1 MQCKIKTYFWLAEHV
16 LPQWAASQALTSPR
30 GQAPGPRRTRTTWP
44 GAWWNGGLSA
54 PSASAVRERARE
66 GGGRG
71 RGRRVRCSTREAE
84 CPGTQAHAGGGT
96 TGAPDAGPID
106 CGRGHDRE
114 HRGRAARPGRRRH
127 CAGSQWCRV
136 TEQSSRGVAALEPG
150 GEACTQI
157 APPGAAAAPLRAIS
171 SPNSEQRQ
179 RQHLRPWW

>member
-1 MQCKIKTYFWLAEHV
+1 MWAFSAGGVGGCGRCGRCGRCGKCGHGRCGRGGGCQPHDANELAEHV

-106 CGRGHDRE
+106 MAVAVVMTVSIV
-114 HRGRAARPGRRRH
+114 AARQGLGGGGT
-127 CAGSQWCRV
+127 AQAASGAASQ
-136 TEQSSRGVAALEPG
+136 SR
-150 GEACTQI
+150 
-157 APPGAAAAPLRAIS
+157 AAAAS
-171 SPNSEQRQ
+171 Q
-179 RQHLRPWW
+179 PWS